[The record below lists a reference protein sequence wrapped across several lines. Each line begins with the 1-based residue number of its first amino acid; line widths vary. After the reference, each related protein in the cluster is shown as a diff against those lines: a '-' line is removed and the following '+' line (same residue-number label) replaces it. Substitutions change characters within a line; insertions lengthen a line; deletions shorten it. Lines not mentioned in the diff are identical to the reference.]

1 MILGSIFIFT
11 IVILTKLYNCT
22 WFNFILEFCYFML
35 HFILHVFL
43 VFIIV
48 VVLLEKVEVVHLMV
62 K

>member
-1 MILGSIFIFT
+1 
-11 IVILTKLYNCT
+11 
-22 WFNFILEFCYFML
+22 ML

>member
-1 MILGSIFIFT
+1 
-11 IVILTKLYNCT
+11 
-22 WFNFILEFCYFML
+22 ML
-35 HFILHVFL
+35 HFILHIFL